1 MGPWVRVPRGAEAS
15 FRPYVVAQAFLQSHT
30 RPHIHELVFSLC
42 PYAAS
47 GVVLLLCCPQ
57 TGPFT
62 AAPTRPKPP
71 PTPPQPHRPDRAS
84 PLINYT
90 HPSHT
95 HNTIAPSV
103 RRLLLLLGSSYGPCV
118 TLGPLCLIRCYNQ
131 TTKGLTPS
139 LFFVYCPS
147 KRAAP
152 LVCAQENAEPIR
164 ENNT

>member
-1 MGPWVRVPRGAEAS
+1 M
-15 FRPYVVAQAFLQSHT
+15 AQAFLQSHT
-30 RPHIHELVFSLC
+30 RPHIHELVFSLS

-62 AAPTRPKPP
+62 PAPKRPKPP
-71 PTPPQPHRPDRAS
+71 PQPDRAS

-90 HPSHT
+90 PLTHT
-95 HNTIAPSV
+95 DTIAPSV

-118 TLGPLCLIRCYNQ
+118 TLGPLCLIRCYNE

-139 LFFVYCPS
+139 LFFVYFPS

-152 LVCAQENAEPIR
+152 LMCAQENAEPIR